1 MGTEG
6 MAQKF
11 DDRRDH
17 GGPGASALR
26 DDFAGGAGR
35 FDDRSNCGACG
46 PSLGKRAGD

>member
-6 MAQKF
+6 VAQKF
-11 DDRRDH
+11 DDRRAH

-26 DDFAGGAGR
+26 DDFAGGAEP
-35 FDDRSNCGACG
+35 FDAKSKRDACG